1 MTTKNVKNILYCIGF
16 ITTIICIS
24 AVPYMCKWLLGAY
37 IVYLFS
43 IWLGDDKDHEQVVL
57 FIIPKLHASM
67 TFIYFTL
74 YSVYDIIIIENESR
88 IK

>member
-1 MTTKNVKNILYCIGF
+1 MTTKNVKNILDCIGF
-16 ITTIICIS
+16 IATIICVS
-24 AVPYMCKWLLGAY
+24 AVPYMCKWLLAAY

-43 IWLGDDKDHEQVVL
+43 IWLGDDKDHDQVVL
-57 FIIPKLHASM
+57 FIMPKLHARM